1 MKPMRIA
8 YLCADRGI
16 PIVGPTGSST
26 HVLEFVRAL
35 TERGH
40 EVVVF
45 AADPG
50 QSSADLPCRVI
61 PIAADPVLNEVRLA
75 IGKQYRQAPGEPT
88 PRASEVFS
96 LLVNQS
102 ARLELERAGD
112 FDLIYERLSL
122 WSVAGL
128 QAAREWRIP
137 LFVEVN
143 APLSKQQQ
151 TYRDLELADVA
162 EAVERIVLTEA
173 DRILVTSDALI
184 DYVHE
189 RGASRRDARVLPCG
203 VSRSMFA
210 DLEKR
215 KAVDPEHF
223 VLGFLGSLKPWH
235 GIDLL
240 VDAFSALRERSPA
253 YRLLVVG
260 DGPLRAYIELVCRRR
275 GLAEFVE
282 LAGAVSHEQVP
293 DYLARMDAGLAPYP
307 PLETFYFSPLKIW
320 EYAAAG
326 VPIVASRSGEIPE
339 FFEHKKAAL
348 LHAPGSVTKIVRH
361 VERLRTEP
369 GLGARLAR
377 RARRVAK
384 ERTWDRLAARFED
397 IAAKTLAGETD

>member
-1 MKPMRIA
+1 MRIA
-8 YLCADRGI
+8 YVCADRGI

-50 QSSADLPCRVI
+50 TEANEVPCHIV
-61 PIAADPVLNEVRLA
+61 PIADDPVLNEVRLQ
-75 IGKQYRQAPGEPT
+75 IGKRYRQVPGEPT

-96 LLVNQS
+96 LLVNQA
-102 ARLELERAGD
+102 ARLAIERAGG

-128 QAAREWRIP
+128 QAARERGVP

-143 APLSKQQQ
+143 APLSRQQQ
-151 TYRDLELADVA
+151 TYRELELADVA
-162 EAVERIVLTEA
+162 EAIERLVLAEA
-173 DRILVTSDALI
+173 DRILVTAEALI
-184 DYVHE
+184 DYIHE
-189 RGASRRDARVLPCG
+189 RGASRRNARLLPCG
-203 VSRSMFA
+203 VGRSMFA
-210 DLEKR
+210 DLER
-215 KAVDPEHF
+215 RRPVDPDRF

-235 GIDLL
+235 GIDVL
-240 VDAFSALRERSPA
+240 VDAFTALRERSDA

-260 DGPLRAYIELVCRRR
+260 DGPLRAYIELVCRQR
-275 GLAEFVE
+275 GLLDFVE
-282 LAGAVSHEQVP
+282 LAGAVPHEKVP
-293 DYLARMDAGLAPYP
+293 EYLARMDVGLAPYP
-307 PLETFYFSPLKIW
+307 PLDSFYFSPLKIW
-320 EYAAAG
+320 EYAAAC

-348 LHAPGSVTKIVRH
+348 LHTAGSVTKIVRH

-377 RARRVAK
+377 RARRIAK

-397 IAAKTLAGETD
+397 IAAKALAGEESE